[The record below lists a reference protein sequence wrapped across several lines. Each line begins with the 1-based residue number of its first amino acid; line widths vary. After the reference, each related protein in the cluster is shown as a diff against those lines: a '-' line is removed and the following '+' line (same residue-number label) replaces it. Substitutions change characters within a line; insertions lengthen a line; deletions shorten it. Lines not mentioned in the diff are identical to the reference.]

1 MVFMLLA
8 VVMVNGL
15 GVFWPAQVA
24 EVTLADGSK
33 FFGQTDPQRSES
45 RHRRVEHP
53 VQDRQSRARPAAQ
66 DFRWVKDDA
75 IRAIAYPAEVC
86 VLERI
91 ENGDFYGYVKG
102 VAGPDLAPS
111 SEAAVGEDLLRRRWT
126 SIRRKSAEEIAPI
139 AAELFALSNQLQ
151 ETRDK
156 LLRLS
161 YRKDRLAGGCDRRT
175 AGAAT
180 ETGRLGP
187 PNRGTPSRQ
196 PSASRSNPIGS

>member
-1 MVFMLLA
+1 MLSLVFVLLA

-24 EVTLADGSK
+24 EVTLTDGSK
-33 FFGQTDPQRSES
+33 LLGQMVRSEVNPDTGQSSIQFKTGNREQDPQR
-45 RHRRVEHP
+45 
-53 VQDRQSRARPAAQ
+53 Q

-75 IRAIAYPAEVC
+75 IRAIANPAEVC
-86 VLERI
+86 VLERV

-111 SEAAVGEDLLRRRWT
+111 SEAPVAETFSEALD

-151 ETRDK
+151 ETRGK

-161 YRKDRLAGGCDRRT
+161 YRRDRVGQRRRT
-175 AGAAT
+175 LSP
-180 ETGRLGP
+180 RR
-187 PNRGTPSRQ
+187 RGDR
-196 PSASRSNPIGS
+196 

>member
-1 MVFMLLA
+1 MLSLVFVLLA

-33 FFGQTDPQRSES
+33 LLGQMVRSEVNPDTGQSSIQFKTGNREQDPQR
-45 RHRRVEHP
+45 
-53 VQDRQSRARPAAQ
+53 Q
-66 DFRWVKDDA
+66 DFRWIKDDA
-75 IRAIAYPAEVC
+75 IRAIANPAEVC
-86 VLERI
+86 VLERV

-111 SEAAVGEDLLRRRWT
+111 SEVPVGGDSSPTALD

-151 ETRDK
+151 ETRGK
-156 LLRLS
+156 LLRLTLPQGS
-161 YRKDRLAGGCDRRT
+161 VSRRSTSARSQRSEADR
-175 AGAAT
+175 
-180 ETGRLGP
+180 
-187 PNRGTPSRQ
+187 
-196 PSASRSNPIGS
+196 